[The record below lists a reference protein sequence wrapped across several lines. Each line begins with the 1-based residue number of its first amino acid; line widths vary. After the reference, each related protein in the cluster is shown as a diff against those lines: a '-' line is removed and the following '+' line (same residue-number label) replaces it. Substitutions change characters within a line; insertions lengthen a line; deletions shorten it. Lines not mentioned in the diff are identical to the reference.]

1 MRNQTAGDAVGDEE
15 EVVTRCVDW
24 EYAVPHAVSQRG
36 RYFGSGLRLGA
47 FWEAGGA
54 YRLHRPLHAH
64 SEHV

>member
-1 MRNQTAGDAVGDEE
+1 
-15 EVVTRCVDW
+15 VTRCVDW